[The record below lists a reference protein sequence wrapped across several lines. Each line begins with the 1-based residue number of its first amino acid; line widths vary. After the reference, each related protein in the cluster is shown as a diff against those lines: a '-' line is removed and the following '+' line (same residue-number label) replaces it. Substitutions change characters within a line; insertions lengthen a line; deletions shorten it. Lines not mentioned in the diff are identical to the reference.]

1 MSDVHDQWFS
11 HAFGLDIVR
20 AAEALS
26 IDERPLGGDDG
37 GLFAGGFGG
46 PGNSPMG
53 GDDGAFIAGGA
64 GAAPI
69 PTDPS
74 TGGLDGGLFGGG
86 FGGPGNSPVG
96 GDDGAFGAGSAGAP

>member
-20 AAEALS
+20 AAEAIS
-26 IDERPLGGDDG
+26 TNEFVSHVRAGAAPVPTNPPTGGVDG
-37 GLFAGGFGG
+37 GLFGGGYGG

-64 GAAPI
+64 GTP
-69 PTDPS
+69 
-74 TGGLDGGLFGGG
+74 
-86 FGGPGNSPVG
+86 
-96 GDDGAFGAGSAGAP
+96 